1 MSLALRD
8 SRRAALSSAVEG
20 MEMNTII
27 CVCEIKEIAQVR
39 VHESVLER
47 KI

>member
-20 MEMNTII
+20 MEMNTTI
-27 CVCEIKEIAQVR
+27 CVCEINEIAQIR
-39 VHESVLER
+39 VHKSVLEHT
-47 KI
+47 I